1 MVVEHVAVRM
11 PLSIAPMM
19 DRTDRH
25 FRWLMRRITRRATL
39 YTPMIPARAL
49 LDDPH
54 RPWVEPGEGPLVL
67 QLGGCDRAELVA
79 AARIA
84 ESLGVDGL
92 DLNCGCP
99 SPNAERSGW
108 GAALMARPARVAELV
123 AAMIDA
129 VAIPVSV
136 KHRIG
141 LRGADDAEHLF
152 AFVDEVAAAG
162 CRRFT
167 VHARAAVLGGWSS
180 ARNLAVPPLRPAE
193 VHALARARPELQ
205 VVISGGI
212 LDLDGVRAH
221 LGAAP
226 LAGVM
231 VGRAAYED
239 PLRFASADSDLFGDA
254 SAPISAVELGQ
265 QLRART
271 LAHVAGGGRAHDVT
285 RHALGLWRATA
296 GARRARAAIASL
308 AHGGDAGDVLAR
320 ALAVLR
326 RDPGDQT
333 RCQVEK

>member
-1 MVVEHVAVRM
+1 M

-25 FRWLMRRITRRATL
+25 FRWLMRRITRHATL

-49 LDDPH
+49 VAAP
-54 RPWVEPGEGPLVL
+54 RQAWVEPGEGPLVL
-67 QLGGCDRAELVA
+67 QLGGCARAELVA

-84 ESLGVDGL
+84 EDLGVDGV

-99 SPNAERSGW
+99 SPNADRAGW
-108 GAALMARPARVAELV
+108 GAALMATPARVAELV

-141 LRGADDAEHLF
+141 LRGADDAAHLF
-152 AFVDEVAAAG
+152 AFVDAVAAAG

-180 ARNLAVPPLRPAE
+180 AKNRSVPPLRPAE
-193 VHALARARPELQ
+193 VHALARARPDLR
-205 VVISGGI
+205 VVISGGV

-221 LGAAP
+221 LEAAP

-231 VGRAAYED
+231 VGRAAYD
-239 PLRFASADSDLFGDA
+239 HPLRFAAADTELFGDPSA
-254 SAPISAVELGQ
+254 SVELAALVE

-271 LAHVAGGGRAHDVT
+271 LAHVAAGGRAHDVT
-285 RHALGLWRATA
+285 RHALGLWHGRG
-296 GARRARAAIASL
+296 GARSVRAALASL
-308 AHGGDAGDVLAR
+308 ARGGDPAPVFEHVLAQ
-320 ALAVLR
+320 LAQGSGG
-326 RDPGDQT
+326 DDQT
-333 RCQVEK
+333 RCQLAK